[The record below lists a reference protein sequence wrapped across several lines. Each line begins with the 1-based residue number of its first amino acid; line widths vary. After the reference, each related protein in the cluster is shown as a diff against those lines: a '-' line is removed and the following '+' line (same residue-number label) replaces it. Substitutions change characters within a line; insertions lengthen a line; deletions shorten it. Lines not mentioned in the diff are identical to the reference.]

1 MAAAPSQPNSTQS
14 NPTQPASNPW
24 LIASAVMLAT
34 FMEVLDTSIAAVALP
49 YIAGSLSAT
58 NDQATWVLTS
68 YLVANAVVLP
78 ASGWFALR
86 FGRKRFLITCIVIFT
101 ISSFACGSATGLGLM
116 LIARAVQ
123 GAGGGAL
130 QPLSQAIL
138 LESFPPQKRGM
149 AMAVFALGVVVA
161 PVLGPT
167 LGGWLTDTYSWR
179 WAFYINIPVGI
190 FAIFMIS
197 RYVQDPPYIKEA
209 HPGKFDGI
217 GLGLLAVWLGCL
229 QIILDKGQE
238 DDWFGATWIRWAAA
252 ILVTSLVAF
261 LIREL
266 RHKQPLVDLKIFRYR
281 NFTVG
286 CLLIGLFGASIY
298 GLITLL
304 PLFYQEL
311 LGYTAFAAGWAVSP
325 RGIGAICAMPLIGY
339 LTAKMDNRWLIAFG
353 FALFGAASLWFGEV
367 NLGIGQWTFLWAILI
382 SGFGSGCVFVPL
394 STTTMAFLKNEEIG
408 NASGLYNL
416 FRNIGG
422 SIGISVVNTIVA
434 RHEQLHRTE
443 LAASLDPARPS
454 VRGALQGMQQY
465 LGTHGASST
474 TALQRAYVLL
484 NQTLTGQARLWSYV
498 DDFRY
503 MALACFACVPIVF
516 TLKKAIRKGPA
527 GAAH

>member
-1 MAAAPSQPNSTQS
+1 MAASSAQPNS
-14 NPTQPASNPW
+14 NQPRQLPAVSNPW

-58 NDQATWVLTS
+58 NDEATWVLTS

-86 FGRKRFLITCIVIFT
+86 FGRKRFLIVCIVIFT
-101 ISSFACGSATGLGLM
+101 ISSFACGSATSLALI

-138 LESFPPQKRGM
+138 LESFPPHKRGM
-149 AMAVFALGVVVA
+149 AMAAFALGVVVA

-179 WAFYINIPVGI
+179 WAFYINIPVGA

-197 RYVQDPPYIKEA
+197 RYVQDPPYIRDA

-217 GLGLLAVWLGCL
+217 GLGLLAVWLGAL

-261 LIREL
+261 LIREW
-266 RHKQPLVDLKIFRYR
+266 RHKQPLVDLRIFRHR
-281 NFTVG
+281 NFTIG
-286 CLLIGLFGASIY
+286 CVLIGLFGAAIY

-311 LGYTAFAAGWAVSP
+311 MGYTALAAGWAVSP
-325 RGIGAICAMPLIGY
+325 RGIGAILAMPVIGY

-353 FALFGAASLWFGEV
+353 FSLFGAASLWFGEV
-367 NLGIGQWTFLWAILI
+367 NLDIGQWTFLWAIII

-394 STTTMAFLKNEEIG
+394 STTAMAFLKNEEIG

-422 SIGISVVNTIVA
+422 SVGISVVNTIVA
-434 RHEQLHRTE
+434 RHQQVHRNE
-443 LAASLDPARPS
+443 LAGSLNPGRLGVS
-454 VRGALQGMQQY
+454 GALQGMEQY
-465 LGTHGASST
+465 LSAQGASAT
-474 TALQRAYVLL
+474 TAVQRAYGLL
-484 NQTLTGQARLWSYV
+484 DQTLNGQARLWSYV

-503 MALACFACVPIVF
+503 MALACFGCVPIVF
-516 TLKKAIRKGPA
+516 ALKKAVRKGPA